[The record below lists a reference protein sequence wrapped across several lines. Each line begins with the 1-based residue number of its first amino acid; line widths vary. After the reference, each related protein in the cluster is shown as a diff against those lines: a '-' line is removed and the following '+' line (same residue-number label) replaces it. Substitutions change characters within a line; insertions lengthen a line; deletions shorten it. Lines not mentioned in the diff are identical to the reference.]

1 MTCGIYLID
10 THYDDWFYV
19 GESNNVEARWKSH
32 LRKERRQLNNHYSR
46 FKRAH
51 GTSLWRLKILHEC
64 ELEELDLCESLVV
77 RASLLAGMKLLNADL
92 GGRGGK
98 GQPKSKEHARRISE
112 ALRGRKKSPEH
123 CVALS
128 RGSIGKVLS
137 EEHKKKIGEGVK
149 SHLKTPD
156 ALTQR
161 SKQLAIAN
169 EKRWDE
175 YYAKR
180 ITCVDQPADAVDS
193 SDDRSS
199 SEEATASGTSCPV
212 ASATAATSSFGATSL
227 VNK

>member
-19 GESNNVEARWKSH
+19 GESNNIEARWKSH

-51 GTSLWRLKILHEC
+51 GTSLWRLQILHEC
-64 ELEELDLCESLVV
+64 EPEELDLCESLVV
-77 RASLLAGMKLLNADL
+77 RASLLAGIKLLNADL

-123 CVALS
+123 CEAMS
-128 RGSIGKVLS
+128 RGGKGKILS
-137 EEHKKKIGEGVK
+137 EEHKRKIGEGVK
-149 SHLKTPD
+149 SHLKTAD
-156 ALTQR
+156 ALSKR

-175 YYAKR
+175 YYAR
-180 ITCVDQPADAVDS
+180 RATRSIDQPADAVDS
-193 SDDRSS
+193 SEERSS
-199 SEEATASGTSCPV
+199 REEATASGTSCLV
-212 ASATAATSSFGATSL
+212 A
-227 VNK
+227 

>member
-123 CVALS
+123 CEALS

-137 EEHKKKIGEGVK
+137 EEHKKKIGESGTGRIVSDDTRK
-149 SHLKTPD
+149 KLS
-156 ALTQR
+156 AMNIR
-161 SKQLAIAN
+161 
-169 EKRWDE
+169 RW
-175 YYAKR
+175 AAWR
-180 ITCVDQPADAVDS
+180 AARTSVNDQPA
-193 SDDRSS
+193 
-199 SEEATASGTSCPV
+199 EATGSSAELCSSVDIEAGSSCPV
-212 ASATAATSSFGATSL
+212 AAATSATSVSGATSD